1 MVVTFF
7 MVVVAPLSLGI
18 ARYHRISLP
27 SGSSM
32 SNQLITLGLVS
43 ISGPTT
49 LGAPYP
55 LALDG
60 FVHAWRVDG
69 IDAANVG
76 GLAVA

>member
-1 MVVTFF
+1 
-7 MVVVAPLSLGI
+7 
-18 ARYHRISLP
+18 
-27 SGSSM
+27 M
-32 SNQLITLGLVS
+32 SKQLITLGLVS
-43 ISGPTT
+43 ISGPSI